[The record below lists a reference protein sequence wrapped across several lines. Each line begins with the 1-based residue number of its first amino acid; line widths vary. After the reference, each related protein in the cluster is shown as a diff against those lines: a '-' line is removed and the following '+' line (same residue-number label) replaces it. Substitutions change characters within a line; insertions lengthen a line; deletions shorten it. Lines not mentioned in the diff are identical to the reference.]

1 MEDVHVIRPKN
12 RSGWDDMLVDKNG
25 VRFVKYSYSGMA
37 YSVRA
42 AATG

>member
-1 MEDVHVIRPKN
+1 MVDVHVIRQKN
-12 RSGWDDMLVDKNG
+12 RLGWDDMLPDKNG

-37 YSVRA
+37 YSVPA

>member
-1 MEDVHVIRPKN
+1 MVDAYVIRQEN
-12 RSGWDDMLVDKNG
+12 RSDWDDMLLDKNA

-37 YSVRA
+37 YSVRV

>member
-1 MEDVHVIRPKN
+1 MVDVYGIRQEN
-12 RSGWDDMLVDKNG
+12 RSGWDDMLLDKNG

-37 YSVRA
+37 YSVPV

>member
-1 MEDVHVIRPKN
+1 MVCAYVIRQEN
-12 RSGWDDMLVDKNG
+12 RSAWDDMLLDKNG

-37 YSVRA
+37 CFVPA

>member
-1 MEDVHVIRPKN
+1 MVDVYGIRQEN
-12 RSGWDDMLVDKNG
+12 RSVWDDMLLDKNG

-37 YSVRA
+37 YSVPA